1 MSFVINS
8 TGSRR
13 RAAQPSSAA
22 ITLQRPRASAG
33 GSRVRGAGVRGAGMQ
48 GATPLPYVNPA
59 ANRSTA
65 RSTFGRTVPPRRDI
79 RAHSQPCEAGSPDEH
94 LCSSTRGVGAT
105 PLPYVNPAA
114 NRSTARS
121 TFGRTVPPRRDFRA
135 QGQSGYA
142 QCRGRAGHQHRPT
155 STTERARAPPNE
167 HEHEH
172 ADVAA
177 PVCAHA
183 RELSR
188 EAAPAPR

>member
-1 MSFVINS
+1 MKPAQLVSSPFLLSRTKGCWLPWVDPAGPRSGRS
-8 TGSRR
+8 TATWSRMRRSCRECLGSH
-13 RAAQPSSAA
+13 SSAA

-33 GSRVRGAGVRGAGMQ
+33 GSRVRGPGCRGVRGAGMQ

-65 RSTFGRTVPPRRDI
+65 RSTFGRTVPPRRDF
-79 RAHSQPCEAGSPDEH
+79 RAHS
-94 LCSSTRGVGAT
+94 
-105 PLPYVNPAA
+105 PAA
-114 NRSTARS
+114 ARLS
-121 TFGRTVPPRRDFRA
+121 GAQSHRGATFGRRVNRA
-135 QGQSGYA
+135 THSAAVERVISTA
-142 QCRGRAGHQHRPT
+142 Q
-155 STTERARAPPNE
+155 RAPPNEHE